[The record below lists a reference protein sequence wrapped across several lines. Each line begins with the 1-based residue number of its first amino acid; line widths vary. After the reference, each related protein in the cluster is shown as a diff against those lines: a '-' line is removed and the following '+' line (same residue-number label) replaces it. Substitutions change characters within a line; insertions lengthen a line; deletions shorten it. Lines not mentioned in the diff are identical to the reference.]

1 MFISKWFIIVVYLYL
16 FEITV
21 YLLVHRNV
29 IFKAVHLFL
38 AVLGHLRCTV
48 FSSWSERGLL
58 LVTAQR
64 LLVADSGFSG
74 MLAFGS
80 CSMWLQ

>member
-1 MFISKWFIIVVYLYL
+1 MYSYL

-48 FSSWSERGLL
+48 FSSWSERGATLGYG
-58 LVTAQR
+58 AKAS
-64 LLVADSGFSG
+64 LVADSGFSG